1 MKIALDAFGSDRAP
15 YPEVEGAVLSAND
28 KFCSKIFLVGNQAI
42 LKKELERF
50 YYPKNSIS
58 IVNATEHIDPSNKP
72 MSELKKKKDSSLI
85 QAVNLVKMHEAD
97 ALVSAGST
105 GAVMAASLLN
115 FGRIPGVSR
124 PALAISLPTILEPE
138 IVLDVGANVDCD
150 AANLVQFA
158 EMGSIYSAYFLK
170 KKNPKVALI
179 NIGEESKKG
188 NEVSVETYRRL
199 KELKSINFIGNIEG
213 KDILKCVADV
223 IICDGFIGN
232 VMLKTVEGVA
242 LSLFEI
248 LRQQFDNDWV
258 AKIGAVLSYPAFR
271 HLKKKLDYTEYG
283 GGFLLGVNEISIIA
297 HGRSN
302 AKAIF
307 NAIKFASF
315 SKKSKFLEHIK
326 EYYSSPPA
334 PFIPTS
340 RKQVGSGG

>member
-1 MKIALDAFGSDRAP
+1 MKIALDALGSDRAP
-15 YPEVEGAVLSAND
+15 YPEVEGAVLAAND

-58 IVNATEHIDPSNKP
+58 IINATERIDPSNKP
-72 MSELKKKKDSSLI
+72 ISELKKKKDSSLI
-85 QAVNLVKMHEAD
+85 NAVNLVKNHEAD

-115 FGRIPGVSR
+115 FGRIPKVNR
-124 PALAISLPTILEPE
+124 PGLAISLPTISEPE
-138 IVLDVGANVDCD
+138 IVLDVGANVDCN
-150 AANLVQFA
+150 ANNLVQFA
-158 EMGSIYSAYFLK
+158 EMGSIYSSYFLK

-188 NEVSVETYRRL
+188 NEVSIEAHQRL
-199 KELKSINFIGNIEG
+199 QKLASINFIGNIEG
-213 KDILKCVADV
+213 KDILKGVADV

-232 VMLKTVEGVA
+232 IMLKTVEGVA
-242 LSLFEI
+242 ISLFEI
-248 LRQQFDNDWV
+248 LKQQLNNDWV

-271 HLKKKLDYTEYG
+271 YLKKKLDYTEYG
-283 GGFLLGVNEISIIA
+283 GGFLLGINEISIIA

-302 AKAIF
+302 AKAIC

-326 EYYSSPPA
+326 EYYSNSLVSPTCREA
-334 PFIPTS
+334 
-340 RKQVGSGG
+340 